1 MDKTEGGSSKRPKGA
16 CKGTC
21 DAELLKIGRVKEEVK
36 TLGFQGIKCGLYSS
50 GCQNYCKCQYK
61 EYGLRSDKS
70 ELAELDAQSQNDITV
85 GNDESKVNRGSR
97 WLR

>member
-50 GCQNYCKCQYK
+50 GCQNYC
-61 EYGLRSDKS
+61 SASTKS
-70 ELAELDAQSQNDITV
+70 MDCEVTSQSLQNRMLKVRMISLLVMT
-85 GNDESKVNRGSR
+85 ESKV
-97 WLR
+97 